1 MPCPADTAVRQP
13 QAVQLLTRCHPLVWN
28 GTGQVTAADYLAKAY
43 DCDELPEPPASAD
56 HMTYRVEDLSAVREK
71 VLQLALQALP
81 TGRTR
86 DLPLA
91 VSEVAANGIR
101 YGGGEGTLALW
112 PQDGALPCELR
123 RRHHRS
129 PDRTRPAPVNGG

>member
-1 MPCPADTAVRQP
+1 M
-13 QAVQLLTRCHPLVWN
+13 WN
-28 GTGQVTAADYLAKAY
+28 GTGQVTAADYLAEAY
-43 DCDELPEPPASAD
+43 DYDELPEPPASAD
-56 HMTYRVEDLSAVREK
+56 HMTYRVEDLSAMREK

-123 RRHHRS
+123 DAGVITDPLIGRVRLLS
-129 PDRTRPAPVNGG
+129 TAVENWLCP